1 MENKK
6 SKWKTISS
14 CLAIEIIVLAVIIN
28 LSFRLFKS
36 TRDNVYN
43 TVEERFTALYG
54 AWGYRPDISRLM
66 EETRMRGR
74 TENGAGAIIFGMN
87 SYYKAALGPNQF
99 SGRDDYEQEMED
111 YKDCIRVKAVCRMPY
126 YTDGHEEELKLD
138 GSSALL
144 SFIVTEQ
151 NEGDAESET
160 VRKEYIWDLSR
171 YLSEKQFNELVSFE
185 TSTGE
190 LHVLRLWGYRD
201 ADGIVPTGLRVR
213 GGYNDYPHEI
223 QFVNTSE
230 NATLLYEKGNSA
242 LGYAELYICRQ
253 SDEWKEPSSDKRNK
267 YKSIFSDRYYYEYS
281 YSSLLDDKA
290 SVLLVEK
297 DDTTLNFS
305 ENEPGSVKYE
315 VLVDVNL
322 VTKRKVSRK
331 ILLLALWGQLAAFC
345 FMLYDCVQKREHRIS
360 KEPSEVRQFDSV
372 AAFMRGAFVSL
383 VYSVVVFSEVFFC
396 LGTIEDAYFWLYLS
410 LVLVGYL
417 FCIISLIGFLREG
430 RKQRNTQNNPT
441 ES

>member
-1 MENKK
+1 M
-6 SKWKTISS
+6 
-14 CLAIEIIVLAVIIN
+14 
-28 LSFRLFKS
+28 
-36 TRDNVYN
+36 
-43 TVEERFTALYG
+43 
-54 AWGYRPDISRLM
+54 
-66 EETRMRGR
+66 
-74 TENGAGAIIFGMN
+74 
-87 SYYKAALGPNQF
+87 
-99 SGRDDYEQEMED
+99 
-111 YKDCIRVKAVCRMPY
+111 
-126 YTDGHEEELKLD
+126 LK
-138 GSSALL
+138 
-144 SFIVTEQ
+144 
-151 NEGDAESET
+151 
-160 VRKEYIWDLSR
+160 
-171 YLSEKQFNELVSFE
+171 
-185 TSTGE
+185 
-190 LHVLRLWGYRD
+190 LWGYRD
-201 ADGIVPTGLRVR
+201 ADGIVPTGLRVI

-242 LGYAELYICRQ
+242 SGYAELYICRQ
-253 SDEWKEPSSDKRNK
+253 SDEWKEPSSDKR
-267 YKSIFSDRYYYEYS
+267 YKSIFSDRYYYKYS
-281 YSSLLDDKA
+281 YSSLLGDKA

-322 VTKRKVSRK
+322 VAKRKASRK

-372 AAFMRGAFVSL
+372 AAFKRGAIASL
-383 VYSVVVFSEVFFC
+383 VYSVVVFSEAFFC

-410 LVLVGYL
+410 LILVGYL
-417 FCIISLIGFLREG
+417 FCMISLIGFLREG